1 MDQIVKYI
9 VRSIAVMF
17 LIAMLFSCQGRI
29 NKVRELGLKNFSP
42 ATEETKVNVVYT
54 DSGKVALK
62 LRSPLILDF
71 SNLDFPYRE
80 SPHGIEVD
88 FFDKDNKKT
97 TITADYGIAYEE
109 TSLIDLQGN
118 VTIVMADSSILKAKQ
133 LYWDQQRNWVFT
145 DKEYTLRLANG
156 TINDGQGFDS
166 DENFNNFISRSNI
179 GIHYLEE

>member
-97 TITADYGIAYEE
+97 TITPDYGMANEK
-109 TSLIDLQGN
+109 TSFIDFKEN
-118 VTIVMADSSILKAKQ
+118 VQMVM
-133 LYWDQQRNWVFT
+133 
-145 DKEYTLRLANG
+145 
-156 TINDGQGFDS
+156 S
-166 DENFNNFISRSNI
+166 DTTF
-179 GIHYLEE
+179 